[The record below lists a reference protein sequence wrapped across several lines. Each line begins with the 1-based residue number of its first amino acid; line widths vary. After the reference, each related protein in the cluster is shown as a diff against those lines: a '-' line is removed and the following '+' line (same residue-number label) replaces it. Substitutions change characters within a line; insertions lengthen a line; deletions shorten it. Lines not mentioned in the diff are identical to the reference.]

1 MPERIVIADASC
13 LIALLRIDQLEVLHS
28 LYQEILITSIIWD
41 EVGEVLPDWIAVEAV
56 EDQQKVK
63 LLELELDQ
71 GEASAIALAL
81 QMEDPLLII
90 DEKKGRAVAK
100 RLGLRV
106 TGTLGI
112 IVKAKERG
120 YLSAAKPVLDRLMD
134 EGFRMSDLLFK
145 QILHHLGES

>member
-145 QILHHLGES
+145 HILHHLGES

>member
-120 YLSAAKPVLDRLMD
+120 FLSASKPVLDRLMD

-145 QILHHLGES
+145 HILHHLGES